1 MTFALI
7 PAGGKSLRMGRP
19 KLALPLGGRTV
30 IECVV
35 NALRQAQVLEVLVVV
50 APHLPELARF
60 AAGVGAHV
68 LQLSEETADMR
79 ATVEQGLAW
88 LEERFQ
94 PAPNS
99 DWLLCPADHPAL
111 DPAVIRH
118 LLQSRQTGSAVSIRI
133 PTFQGKRGHPTLIS
147 WRHVAGMRA
156 LPSGLGLNAYVRQ
169 HSTEIEEVPVLS
181 PGVLWDLDTPEDY
194 ERIQKV
200 MSDRP

>member
-1 MTFALI
+1 MTVALL

-19 KLALPLGGRTV
+19 KLTLPLGGRTV

-35 NALRQAQVLEVLVVV
+35 NALQQAQVEEVLVVV
-50 APHLPELARF
+50 APHLPELATL
-60 AAGVGAHV
+60 AARVGANV

-94 PAPNS
+94 PAPDA

-111 DPAVIRH
+111 DPGVIRH
-118 LLQSRQTGSAVSIRI
+118 LIQSRQTGSSASILI

-156 LPSGLGLNAYVRQ
+156 LPPGLGLNAYIRQ
-169 HSTEIEEVPVLS
+169 HAAEIEEVPVPS
-181 PGVLWDLDTPEDY
+181 PSVLWDLDTPEDY